1 MNKKETP
8 QLKKIIGI
16 ALCFII
22 VVNMFLGVT
31 NIIPSNIAILV
42 ILVVRLLALF
52 M

>member
-1 MNKKETP
+1 MNKETLQP
-8 QLKKIIGI
+8 KKIIGI
-16 ALCFII
+16 TLCFII
-22 VVNMFLGVT
+22 VANMFLWLT

>member
-1 MNKKETP
+1 MNKETLQP
-8 QLKKIIGI
+8 KKIIGI

-31 NIIPSNIAILV
+31 NIIPTNIAILT
-42 ILVVRLLALF
+42 ILAVRLLVLF

>member
-1 MNKKETP
+1 MNKETLQP
-8 QLKKIIGI
+8 KKKIIGI
-16 ALCFII
+16 TLCFII
-22 VVNMFLGVT
+22 VANMFLGLA